1 MLLMG
6 LIRIRPDCE
15 CHIRTIVRVLEEDK
29 GSFAAAAGISAII
42 FKGSS
47 QSFSAPVNITTIQRL
62 PHCVEFI
69 EILCIEQSACHLT
82 SSDGRS
88 CYYLTDSKCI
98 LSIDRG
104 LLQQTL

>member
-15 CHIRTIVRVLEEDK
+15 CNIRTIVRVLEEDK
-29 GSFAAAAGISAII
+29 RSFAAAAISAII

-47 QSFSAPVNITTIQRL
+47 SQSFSGPVNITTIQRL